1 MCEVSH
7 MAKMTKHKAFKRL
20 QEAQQKVYK
29 VMLSNLLTPGEV
41 GQALKITNDIGKLG
55 KKLK

>member
-1 MCEVSH
+1 

>member
-1 MCEVSH
+1 
-7 MAKMTKHKAFKRL
+7 MTKHKAFKRL

-29 VMLSNLLTPGEV
+29 VILSDLLNAGEV
-41 GQALKITNDIGKLG
+41 AQALRLANDIGKLG